1 MATSSSDAEPLQK
14 MVRRRLGNARR
25 LLSGAVRARLAGA
38 ESFGGHADM
47 RGRVRFKLHGRAVF
61 GRGFI
66 AEGDISTVSV
76 IVREN
81 ATLVVGDDVYMN
93 YGVAI
98 EACHEIRIGS
108 HVLMAPLVSVIDD
121 NRHETEPGAV
131 RYKGPVVIGDNVWLA
146 RNVAV
151 IPGASIGDGCV
162 IAANSVVCT
171 EIPPNSLAA
180 GAPARVIRKL
190 DLPADW
196 VRS

>member
-1 MATSSSDAEPLQK
+1 VASSSSTEPPYK
-14 MVRRRLGNARR
+14 AARRRLNNAKR
-25 LLSGAVRARLAGA
+25 LLSGALRAKFSGA

-47 RGRVRFKLHGRAVF
+47 RGRVRFKLQGRAVF

-76 IVREN
+76 VVREN
-81 ATLVVGDDVYMN
+81 ATLIIGDDVYMN
-93 YGVAI
+93 YGVTI
-98 EACHEIRIGS
+98 EACHEIRVGD
-108 HVLMAPLVSVIDD
+108 HVLMAPLVSIIDD

-131 RYKGPVVIGDNVWLA
+131 LYKGPIVIGNNVWLA

-171 EIPPNSLAA
+171 DIPPNSLAA

-190 DLPADW
+190 DLPTSW